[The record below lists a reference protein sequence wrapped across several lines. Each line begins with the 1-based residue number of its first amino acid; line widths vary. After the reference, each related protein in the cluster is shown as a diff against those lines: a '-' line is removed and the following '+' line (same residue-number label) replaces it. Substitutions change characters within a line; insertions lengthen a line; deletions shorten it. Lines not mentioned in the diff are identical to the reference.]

1 MFDISETDLIVQI
14 WKIRNNNRLTSE
26 NVDGIKKVFLLT
38 KELVENGQIELLQ
51 VECDED
57 NKMSGVLDKEETS
70 DITAKNMVKSVSKDD
85 NAVSDTAV
93 EDENMVDSN

>member
-93 EDENMVDSN
+93 EDGNMVDSN